1 MNRQPFESPPQWWPP
16 KLTPWW
22 VRLWQPARR
31 RTLQHKQKMVRIEVQ
46 GAEHVR
52 QALAD
57 GAGVLLTPNH
67 SFHYDSYVLF
77 EAAHRVGRPFHFL
90 TAWQVFAMSSRFE
103 RWSMQLHGCFSID
116 RESADVQ
123 AFKQAVDIL
132 RDSPFPLVVF
142 PEGDIYHTNDRLTPF
157 RDGAAAIA
165 LAAARK
171 GQRPIVCV
179 PCALKYWY
187 IDDPTPQLQR
197 LMSRLED
204 RLLWRPRPDLPLP
217 ARIYRLAEGV
227 LILKEAEYLGKP
239 QEGAI
244 PARTARL
251 MDAILSGL
259 EHRHGLPR
267 RTARVPERVK
277 ELRRHIIGH
286 LEQPDLADDGR
297 QRLAEDMED
306 LFFVTQLFSY
316 PGDYVAEKPT
326 IERIAETLDKFEE
339 DILKA
344 DYPAVRGRRR
354 VVVRFGAPLSATAQR
369 EKNAV
374 ERLTDTLER
383 QVQRLLDELNAQVQ
397 AAPAA
402 DGLLPGK

>member
-1 MNRQPFESPPQWWPP
+1 
-16 KLTPWW
+16 
-22 VRLWQPARR
+22 
-31 RTLQHKQKMVRIEVQ
+31 
-46 GAEHVR
+46 
-52 QALAD
+52 
-57 GAGVLLTPNH
+57 
-67 SFHYDSYVLF
+67 
-77 EAAHRVGRPFHFL
+77 
-90 TAWQVFAMSSRFE
+90 MSSRFE

-116 RESADVQ
+116 RERADVQ

-165 LAAARK
+165 LSAARK
-171 GQRPIVCV
+171 TQRPIVCV

-187 IDDPTPQLQR
+187 LDDPTPQLQR
-197 LMSRLED
+197 LMTRLED
-204 RLLWRPRPDLPLP
+204 RLLWRPRPDLPLA

-227 LILKEAEYLGKP
+227 LILKEAEYLGRP
-239 QEGAI
+239 QEGPI

-251 MDAILSGL
+251 MDAILSRL
-259 EHRHGLPR
+259 EDRHLGGYYRPG
-267 RTARVPERVK
+267 TVPERVK
-277 ELRRHIIGH
+277 ELRRHIIEQ
-286 LEQPDLADDGR
+286 LEQPDLAGDGR
-297 QRLAEDMED
+297 HLLAEDMED

-354 VVVRFGAPLSATAQR
+354 VVVRFGTPLPVTAQR
-369 EKNAV
+369 EKNAT
-374 ERLTDTLER
+374 EQLTETLEQ
-383 QVQRLLDELNAQVQ
+383 QVQRLLDGLNAQTT
-397 AAPAA
+397 ATKK
-402 DGLLPGK
+402 D